1 MISLSPS
8 TSLLFWDLKKER
20 HEEKV
25 CTRKKDMEACKESV
39 NGDTSSYANKQRDC
53 N

>member
-20 HEEKV
+20 NEEKV
-25 CTRKKDMEACKESV
+25 CTRKKDMEASKESV